1 MADFDIQRF
10 VSLSRAVD
18 LSDIDWEEAARVGV
32 TDDEHQVLRYM
43 ADTEAHTIL
52 YMRDLLAGHTARDP
66 EVTTFLA
73 VWVYEETHHGLALDR
88 FLTAVGRPP
97 PPGNFTEVTAG
108 AHFME
113 EVEAFFTQSLPKL
126 TRHFSATQMAWGAVN
141 EATAAAAYTA
151 LARTTAN
158 RQLAKL
164 VTKLARD
171 ERRHYSF
178 YYHQAQKRI
187 GHPLARLLART
198 ALHLFWGPVGIGV
211 GGSREVIELIFAKYF
226 ADAAGQ
232 AEMAHIE
239 EKIRELP
246 GLESFERLTDWRSR
260 CVTNFARREPEHF
273 ARLTAEAA
281 TAALSAPPPP
291 PQASA

>member
-158 RQLAKL
+158 RQLAKPSPSRARRAAPLL
-164 VTKLARD
+164 VLLPPGAEAD
-171 ERRHYSF
+171 RHS
-178 YYHQAQKRI
+178 A
-187 GHPLARLLART
+187 GAPART
-198 ALHLFWGPVGIGV
+198 HRAAPVLGAGRIGV
-211 GGSREVIELIFAKYF
+211 GGSREVIETIFAKYF
-226 ADAAGQ
+226 ADAA
-232 AEMAHIE
+232 ARPRWRTSRRRSASCRARVLREAH
-239 EKIRELP
+239 
-246 GLESFERLTDWRSR
+246 GFGGR
-260 CVTNFARREPEHF
+260 CVTNARREPEHLR
-273 ARLTAEAA
+273 A
-281 TAALSAPPPP
+281 
-291 PQASA
+291 